1 METAFGSDF
10 SAVRVHDDSA
20 AWKLSSSLNAR
31 AFTVGT
37 DVYFARDQFRPS
49 ANDGERLLA
58 HELTHVVQQQRNAPI
73 DVRGVESPGSPAERE
88 ADAAASDV
96 TAGRAAKPTAAAP
109 RGIPR
114 DVGFASRGEI
124 SDPHGL
130 GFNAIYAKAGPDSK
144 GAVLALASLET
155 VGLFVNLDAYKKLDA
170 PVRKS
175 ILALEPHAGGTGCY
189 GWFDVMLANDPDFR
203 PQLTPEQIRAGQ
215 AAYYAASREG
225 FLEKKAAAAK
235 ADLSTLGRDD
245 VEAKWKQNKYGL
257 ITAAQGPN
265 HGIKAEALYQIW
277 VKYWADKVATADSTL
292 NAIIATEQRDHVD
305 LSDTDTYRRAKQVN
319 ELGMF
324 MMGEGPSALSI
335 CRLAEAGGKSLT
347 LDELDQ
353 QVIDHAKF
361 MEAMQILA
369 AGLSMPRTGGG
380 SPRVAKPGPVKTDPV
395 KTAPVK
401 TAPVKAAPVKADP
414 VKTDPVKSA
423 PVKTDPVKA
432 DPAKADPAK
441 ADPVKTD
448 PVKTDPVKTDPVK
461 TDPVKTD
468 PVATQKRLEE
478 IRTEKTSLDDQ
489 IREKYEKKAGSQ
501 ERARDASAKI
511 VQAAEADKAA
521 LRDKR
526 DRNQATADR
535 LQEEI
540 DQLRI
545 RKNALA
551 DEEGQLA
558 PVTKPQT
565 WQEAEDALRRQFSGQ
580 KRRFI
585 LRGGNREVDSFS
597 ADRIAREAK
606 FGPQGLE
613 TGDIRGEIAK
623 DAELLR
629 SKAVDGVEWHF
640 YENVNGEIGP
650 TSSLAD
656 ALRKEGFRV
665 VIHR

>member
-1 METAFGSDF
+1 MNPFFRLHQNVGNQAMSRSLGSGTVQAKLNPSQPGDADESEADRAAAEGERHPPQLQRSWVSSGVQRAAGLMRAVSNTGRALFKEGQGAESRPAQAESPSGGTGQGQPLDPRVRGRMETAFGSDF

-265 HGIKAEALYQIW
+265 HGIKAEALYQIR

-380 SPRVAKPGPVKTDPV
+380 SPRVAKPGRSRP
-395 KTAPVK
+395 
-401 TAPVKAAPVKADP
+401 
-414 VKTDPVKSA
+414 
-423 PVKTDPVKA
+423 
-432 DPAKADPAK
+432 
-441 ADPVKTD
+441 
-448 PVKTDPVKTDPVK
+448 
-461 TDPVKTD
+461 
-468 PVATQKRLEE
+468 TQ
-478 IRTEKTSLDDQ
+478 
-489 IREKYEKKAGSQ
+489 
-501 ERARDASAKI
+501 
-511 VQAAEADKAA
+511 
-521 LRDKR
+521 
-526 DRNQATADR
+526 
-535 LQEEI
+535 
-540 DQLRI
+540 
-545 RKNALA
+545 
-551 DEEGQLA
+551 
-558 PVTKPQT
+558 
-565 WQEAEDALRRQFSGQ
+565 
-580 KRRFI
+580 
-585 LRGGNREVDSFS
+585 
-597 ADRIAREAK
+597 
-606 FGPQGLE
+606 
-613 TGDIRGEIAK
+613 
-623 DAELLR
+623 
-629 SKAVDGVEWHF
+629 
-640 YENVNGEIGP
+640 
-650 TSSLAD
+650 
-656 ALRKEGFRV
+656 
-665 VIHR
+665 